1 MVSRLRSNFT
11 LPAQIVPAVI
21 SRFPAYSFYATSSSH
36 PCPGCSW
43 AQSASMDRIE
53 PFDNSDNPPD
63 PQQGSEMQ
71 SLRPMS
77 SASRPRTLSN
87 SRRPSIRIQR
97 RPSASSAE
105 SFGLQAERLTGNESR
120 TSGSPS
126 NALDIHEHHE
136 WQGNR
141 RRSSSEPRPGRW
153 SAPNPDLLSRTATQD
168 CRAPMVPLKE
178 EPSSQTPGA
187 TTPPQGTDP
196 HLLVPPPA
204 VPRGADSRNMWRRT
218 SDAALNRFSRN
229 RASTVSGPPAAPEP
243 CSEYDSRLVDIL
255 DTIGTAVA

>member
-1 MVSRLRSNFT
+1 
-11 LPAQIVPAVI
+11 
-21 SRFPAYSFYATSSSH
+21 
-36 PCPGCSW
+36 
-43 AQSASMDRIE
+43 MDRIE
-53 PFDNSDNPPD
+53 PFGNSDNPPD

-77 SASRPRTLSN
+77 ASRRRTSSN

-105 SFGLQAERLTGNESR
+105 SSRLQAERLTADENR
-120 TSGSPS
+120 TSGSPL
-126 NALDIHEHHE
+126 AEDHE

-141 RRSSSEPRPGRW
+141 RRSSSEPQPGRW
-153 SAPNPDLLSRTATQD
+153 SVPNPDLLSRTATRD
-168 CRAPMVPLKE
+168 YRAPMVPLKE
-178 EPSSQTPGA
+178 EPFSQPPGA

-196 HLLVPPPA
+196 HLLAPPPA
-204 VPRGADSRNMWRRT
+204 VHKAADSRNMWRRT

-229 RASTVSGPPAAPEP
+229 RASTVNGPPAVPEP

-255 DTIGTAVA
+255 DCIGTAVA